1 MDDVEQN
8 EEYTVTYAGQ
18 RWPVAPGES
27 VLESLLRGGAEPAF
41 SCRKGTCQVCVME
54 LVSGDAGPEASALL
68 SESQRAAGLILPCRT
83 RPRSDLEITT
93 PDPSKMLEPAHVIGR
108 ERLAPGIVRLRLTPE
123 GELSWRAGQHL
134 RVEHPSG
141 AQRAY
146 SIASLH
152 EEGEDIELH
161 VRLHPGGSVSPWL
174 CEEVGPGAVLEVRAP
189 VGDCVYEFSE
199 ERADRELLLVAGG
212 TGLAPLLAIARD
224 ALRRGHRG
232 PIRLYHGASTP
243 AGLYLHD
250 ELLSLAEGFPTL
262 DYQAWA
268 DSPEAGS
275 PLPSGVEIGRVVDAA
290 LGAAAGDR
298 SSVTLY
304 VAGPPAMIHAARYLA
319 VLAGVSRAEIHT
331 DPFETSAPFMP
342 DDAAKVALIEAEPEL
357 WAALEEGAGL
367 TAILADF
374 YEHVFVD
381 PQLAPFFVKISKQ
394 RVREKQYEFLSELFT
409 GHRHYLGARPFNA
422 HHEMVISDSLFDYRE
437 EMLEAA
443 MRRYGLAEPLI
454 RRWLAIHE
462 LFRAE
467 IVKTSPRGM
476 VIEGVEQ
483 ILEGY
488 SEELLEIATLCDRCT
503 AELEVGAVARLHR
516 LTGELYCGACW
527 AAKQ

>member
-1 MDDVEQN
+1 MDEAKQDQGH
-8 EEYTVTYAGQ
+8 TVSYAGKNW
-18 RWPVAPGES
+18 RMAPGET

-41 SCRKGTCQVCVME
+41 SCRKGTCQVCIME
-54 LVSGDAGPEASALL
+54 LVSGDPGPEANALL
-68 SESQRAAGLILPCRT
+68 SESQRAAGLILPCKT
-83 RPRSDLEITT
+83 RPRSDLELEI
-93 PDPSKMLEPAHVIGR
+93 PDPSKVLAPVHVIGR
-108 ERLAPGIVRLRLTPE
+108 EHLAPGIVRLRLTPE

-152 EEGEDIELH
+152 EEREDIELH
-161 VRLHPGGSVSPWL
+161 VRLHPGGHVSPWL
-174 CEEVGPGAVLEVRAP
+174 CEEVGLGTVLKVRAP
-189 VGDCVYEFSE
+189 TGDCVYEFSE
-199 ERADRELLLVAGG
+199 EQADRELLLVAGG
-212 TGLAPLLAIARD
+212 TGLAPLVAIARD

-232 PIRLYHGASTP
+232 PIRLYHGAATS

-250 ELLSLAEGFPTL
+250 ELMTLAEGFPTL
-262 DYQAWA
+262 HYQAWA
-268 DSPEAGS
+268 DTSEPGTS
-275 PLPSGVEIGRVVDAA
+275 LPPGVQIGRVVDAA

-298 SSVTLY
+298 SDVTLY
-304 VAGPPAMIHAARYLA
+304 VAGPPAMIYAARHLA

-331 DPFETSAPFMP
+331 DPFETSAPYMP
-342 DDAAKVALIEAEPEL
+342 DDAAKVAQIEAEPEL

-381 PQLAPFFVKISKQ
+381 PQLAPFFVKISKS

-422 HHEMVISDSLFDYRE
+422 HHEMVISDSLFDHRE

-443 MRRYGLAEPLI
+443 MHRYGLAEPLI
-454 RRWLAIHE
+454 RRWLAVHE

-467 IVKTSPRGM
+467 IVKTSPRGL

-488 SEELLEIATLCDRCT
+488 SEERLELATLCDRCM

-516 LTGELYCGACW
+516 LTGELYCSACW
-527 AAKQ
+527 ASE